1 MSVNDELLNKA
12 IRHAVYFDQLTTG
25 EVNRMVK
32 FMDREL
38 FPDMKRILERRLG
51 NIGNGAGRGAWTTAR
66 YKRMVEMLD
75 KQIDAGFR
83 FMSQEAKARLARVG
97 ISEAKWAQANL
108 QQTVPLDVTF
118 NSVDLNTVRS
128 IVSSRPFQGALLKDW
143 YKELGTRFKAD
154 MRKQLNIGFAS
165 GESVPQITARIMG
178 IRGVESGFTGSSV
191 RAQTRRK
198 VRAVVRTSTNHIA
211 SKTRSAVYAENADII
226 SKVRWVSTLDS
237 RTTDIC
243 QSLDGQEW
251 KLGQEQTPPAHHQCR
266 STTVPITK
274 TWKQLGLN
282 AKDKRVGGRIYR
294 DVQSGMSKVSPKHI
308 TYGDWLKKQPAQ
320 VQNDVLGIGK
330 ANLLRQGVPFNRFFS
345 NNRALSLAEMNAIE
359 GITVPELA
367 TVPSTLPR
375 ATASKAEWEA
385 FSKHLRKSIQDY
397 TENEKSGLQKWFSTS
412 KPVKEYLE
420 NPKRVGGKYVPLA
433 ETKERFNPRVVDQIM
448 GFVNAVD
455 DMPTIP
461 QPTTVFRGLKIE
473 KTIVEGLDGLDEVK
487 HLLNKGSVFEQI
499 THSSSS
505 AHLSIGH
512 SFANAENTKSFLNAV
527 LEIRGKGFKHM
538 KNLTERFK
546 SEYELLIARGQKFR
560 VKDVIK
566 MTKDSKEWKDY
577 EYRFKVSKMIE
588 RAVLVDKKFVKNYKK
603 TELAINEYMIRND
616 VANKIMYGT
625 KQQHQK
631 IWEDIL
637 RITGNDGKMVNEAP
651 KFGKRLENS
660 IKYADSYTFMDL
672 REGFTRIVIE
682 EI

>member
-385 FSKHLRKSIQDY
+385 FSKHLRKDIADFSSEQQYGINDWFVGS
-397 TENEKSGLQKWFSTS
+397 EK
-412 KPVKEYLE
+412 VKKFLRAD
-420 NPKRVGGKYVPLA
+420 PKRYGGKYTEESFVTI
-433 ETKERFNPRVVDQIM
+433 TKYGEEAGLPISHNTHVTNFL
-448 GFVNAVD
+448 NAVD
-455 DMPTIP
+455 DMPSLP
-461 QPTTVFRGLKIE
+461 QPTTVFRGIRVSNNK
-473 KTIVEGLDGLDEVK
+473 LDDVK
-487 HLLNKGSVFEQI
+487 HLLKEGSEFNQK
-499 THSSSS
+499 TTSSSS
-505 AHLSIGH
+505 AQLSVGH
-512 SFANAENTKSFLNAV
+512 RFANASKDNHTNILM
-527 LEIRGKGFKHM
+527 EIRGQGFKHIQQ
-538 KNLTERFK
+538 LSHTAGF
-546 SEYELLIARGQKFR
+546 SGEYELLIMRGQRFR
-560 VKDVIK
+560 VKKVIEMK
-566 MTKDSKEWKDY
+566 KGTKEWADY
-577 EYRFKVSKMIE
+577 EYKYKFDTVIKGLIKMK
-588 RAVLVDKKFVKNYKK
+588 RSQQTSLPDLQYK
-603 TELAINEYMIRND
+603 INRYMIRND
-616 VANKIMYGT
+616 VAKKIMYGT
-625 KQQHQK
+625 EKQLQK
-631 IWEDIL
+631 IYDDL
-637 RITGNDGKMVNEAP
+637 LKITEPLKKGFNKDLNIQMKEMER
-651 KFGKRLENS
+651 KRWF
-660 IKYADSYTFMDL
+660 IDL
-672 REGFTRIVIE
+672 KNRDAMTRIIIE